1 MEPMRRL
8 LTPLVVLGCVAC
20 GSGWDGAPP
29 GRSTG
34 TPAASAGESNAQPA
48 AASRDHAPLEPVDE
62 RHQGELVDGDF
73 VLQSDDSRYD
83 EYSFEAP
90 AGASIV
96 VVMRS
101 EELEPYLHLL
111 GPDGAQLA
119 HGGAPPGERG
129 VAEVVLVAPRAAEYT
144 VYANAL
150 EPAMRGHYELRIVVE
165 PPPRPAEPE
174 PASETRAEPGP
185 TPAP

>member
-1 MEPMRRL
+1 MGAMRRSL
-8 LTPLVVLGCVAC
+8 SLAALIAWQAGC
-20 GSGWDGAPP
+20 GSGWDGPPP
-29 GRSTG
+29 GRSSAEPAASEG
-34 TPAASAGESNAQPA
+34 GSAPAASA
-48 AASRDHAPLEPVDE
+48 RDSEHPMPHPVDE
-62 RHQGELVDGDF
+62 RHEGELVDGDF
-73 VLQSDDSRYD
+73 VLESDDSRYD

-119 HGGAPPGERG
+119 HGGAPPGEGG
-129 VAEVVLVAPRAAEYT
+129 VAELVLVAPRAAVYT

-150 EPAMRGHYELRIVVE
+150 EPSMRGRYELRIVVE
-165 PPPRPAEPE
+165 PPPRPAAPE
-174 PASETRAEPGP
+174 GSSAT
-185 TPAP
+185 APPP